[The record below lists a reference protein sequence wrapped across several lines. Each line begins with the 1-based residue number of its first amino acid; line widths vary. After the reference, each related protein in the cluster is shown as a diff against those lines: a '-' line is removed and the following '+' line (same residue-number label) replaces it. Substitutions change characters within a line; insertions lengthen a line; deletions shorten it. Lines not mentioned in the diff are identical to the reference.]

1 MVRKKVTPRRDAGRA
16 RGEAVARAV
25 FAATLEELGSSG
37 VEGLSIERVAERAEV
52 NKTSIYR
59 RWPTREE
66 LIVATLEDA
75 TADVVSMADTGSLR
89 GDLLALLKRVN
100 ELLTHPTGR
109 AILRASAS
117 VSADARI
124 KLLAQ
129 ERLMAQAML
138 PVQSLV
144 ERARTRGEWRDEV
157 KGEVVIFA
165 LVGAVM
171 HRVTMEPGKVSS
183 AWLNAL
189 VDVMLLGVLPR

>member
-37 VEGLSIERVAERAEV
+37 VEGLS
-52 NKTSIYR
+52 
-59 RWPTREE
+59 
-66 LIVATLEDA
+66 IVATLEDA

-117 VSADARI
+117 VSADSRI

-144 ERARTRGEWRDEV
+144 ERARARGEWRDEV